1 MAKINANNQRTSWQY
16 DEANHK
22 INEYDADGGTRTMTY
37 DGVGSLKSNIDPRNQ
52 GASNMGYDAN
62 NRLTGESFT
71 DGTNHS
77 YGYDNVG
84 NRLTMGDSTGMTT
97 FTYTAR
103 NELQTTQVPAGGM
116 MTHSYDAAGRRTN
129 MHDYSGAN
137 PGTVTGQSP
146 IKWARNRHVVGWP
159 GAAVAATGFFFHSPR
174 CTLPLFA
181 FREAELP
188 IPRRRN
194 RVS

>member
-129 MHDYSGAN
+129 MHDYSGGMYTYQYDQASRQTQIINPRGQTTTHVYDSLNRLMQRQYAN
-137 PGTVTGQSP
+137 
-146 IKWARNRHVVGWP
+146 
-159 GAAVAATGFFFHSPR
+159 AAEGLPR
-174 CTLPLFA
+174 GG
-181 FREAELP
+181 R
-188 IPRRRN
+188 
-194 RVS
+194 